1 MIKIICAVENKIDDR
16 LLLLSDMSMP
26 KLDVTKPSLDLTSN
40 QEVHQ
45 LQENMGNISLR
56 EELDPFDSGLHE
68 RLLKIVVKPV
78 ETRHGFVD
86 LRGQKTPLVKSN
98 SNVIIGDSE
107 FFCMECKGEGGY
119 GKVFKAMRCNNMS
132 NTDCTIADMDAV
144 LKVQKP
150 ARPWEFYVCTEIHER
165 LRNAEDENGSSW
177 FMNIPRCYQFQD
189 GSIFVSELQLLSL
202 LDVCNLV
209 TQMKKKSIEPIAM
222 FFTIEMLQILER
234 LQKARIIHGDIKPDN
249 FLVQREPDFAQDMF
263 KKATLQMIDFG
274 VSIDMD
280 LFHAE
285 QSFTFKFEKTE
296 NRCPEMLEDKAWT
309 YQVSLLCKLL
319 LS

>member
-1 MIKIICAVENKIDDR
+1 MIKIICAVKNKIDDR

-177 FMNIPRCYQFQD
+177 FMNIPRCYQFED
-189 GSIFVSELQLLSL
+189 GSIFVSEHQLLSL

-209 TQMKKKSIEPIAM
+209 TQMKKTSIEPIAM
-222 FFTIEMLQILER
+222 FFTIEMLQVLER
-234 LQKARIIHGDIKPDN
+234 LQKSRIIHGDIKPDN

-285 QSFTFKFEKTE
+285 QTFTFKFEKTE